1 MRPRATTWAVV
12 AAVLTMWV
20 TLGMAA
26 EYRARAA
33 AGQMVV
39 VPTRLY
45 ETPGYTG
52 RISLPIHYSTQYGI
66 FMVVVRLS
74 PNFGRPIECVMDTG
88 SRHLLVSRR
97 EAGRHGRPRLKGPSR
112 LRYGTQSDD
121 VVWEEA
127 TVRLESHDLR
137 NMTVAISNAR
147 HGDPAFNVFGLSV
160 NMKEPSANAEEA
172 VPFLRQLAGPLHR
185 RPTFCIEMQHRRG
198 GMLHINHECA
208 GPNRMRLLRGVH
220 WYLTPL
226 VDVRVDGVPV
236 PEAAGLR
243 YCMFDTG
250 SNMLG
255 SSSHVHH
262 GLVAALRRA
271 PGSTLEIRLRR
282 EDNEVYVYPIPAATY
297 TWTDGRTL
305 LLDPH
310 EIGRPDVLILG
321 SLVMLG
327 RTIHIDPDDHLLTIA

>member
-1 MRPRATTWAVV
+1 MRPHATTWAVV
-12 AAVLTMWV
+12 AAVLALWV
-20 TLGMAA
+20 ALGLAA
-26 EYRARAA
+26 EQRARAA
-33 AGQMVV
+33 AGQVVV
-39 VPTRLY
+39 VPTRLA
-45 ETPGYTG
+45 ESPGYTG

-97 EAGRHGRPRLKGPSR
+97 EAGRHGRPRRKGPPR

-127 TVRLESHDLR
+127 TVRLGAHDLR
-137 NMTVAISNAR
+137 NMAVAVSNAR

-160 NMKEPSANAEEA
+160 NMKESSDRGA
-172 VPFLRQLAGPLHR
+172 VPFLRQLAGPLGR
-185 RPTFCIEMQHRRG
+185 RPTFCIEMRHRRG

-208 GPNRMRLLRGVH
+208 GPNRLRLLRGVH

-226 VDVRVDGVPV
+226 VDVRVGGVPV
-236 PEAAGLR
+236 AEAAGLR

-255 SSSHVHH
+255 SAPHVHR

-271 PGSTLEIRLRR
+271 PGSTVEVRLRR
-282 EDNEVYVYPIPAATY
+282 EDNEVYVYSIPAATY

-310 EIGRPDVLILG
+310 EIGRADVLILG